1 MWLWYARI
9 VVPEILRSSIGKR
22 ELRKSLATKDR
33 F

>member
-1 MWLWYARI
+1 M